1 MVRAAQGGKVFQPKK
16 HQSVQTSLCFC
27 HAPSFPGMFSWS
39 GSPPC
44 GGSQGKTM
52 LLCPFLPRQEGK
64 VRGWVLCGLS
74 GRVGERQ
81 LLGRCRSEDEHDV
94 DCAASG
100 KGHLREALLLH
111 EEALRVNRFH
121 NCVDEKNYDKYNKK
135 NARKSTRRCARFTC
149 GACGEC
155 RDCIN
160 CIDCIDCRD

>member
-1 MVRAAQGGKVFQPKK
+1 MEKFFNQKSTNLCKPLSASAMLQASQGCLAGVAVHLVSQGF
-16 HQSVQTSLCFC
+16 
-27 HAPSFPGMFSWS
+27 
-39 GSPPC
+39 
-44 GGSQGKTM
+44 GGGRQGKTM
-52 LLCPFLPRQEGK
+52 LLCPLLPRQEGK

-121 NCVDEKNYDKYNKK
+121 NCVDEKNDYK
-135 NARKSTRRCARFTC
+135 NNNSDHSSLAP
-149 GACGEC
+149 
-155 RDCIN
+155 
-160 CIDCIDCRD
+160 